1 MVVAVGAGSSLA
13 LVAAG
18 SDVCNDPVHTGA
30 PPGIRVLA
38 CGS

>member
-1 MVVAVGAGSSLA
+1 VSTGRGSTLA

-18 SDVCNDPVHTGA
+18 SDVCVNRVETEA

-38 CGS
+38 CGF

>member
-1 MVVAVGAGSSLA
+1 MVVATGKDATLT

-18 SDVCNDPVHTGA
+18 SDVCSDQVQTAA

-38 CGS
+38 CGF

>member
-1 MVVAVGAGSSLA
+1 VVATGAGTTLA

-18 SDVCNDPVHTGA
+18 SDVCIERVQTTA

-38 CGS
+38 CGF